1 MRRSQGRSSYVDAAG
16 NICLSLS
23 GSCRLFFSFYSYL
36 HIPTHQPRQQNISQD
51 LIKQQIV
58 CSDLDKIKQY
68 DEMVRGYFEK
78 MENNQKQI
86 ITLTET
92 RDGLLPR
99 LMSGD
104 VKI

>member
-1 MRRSQGRSSYVDAAG
+1 MGGINER
-16 NICLSLS
+16 
-23 GSCRLFFSFYSYL
+23 
-36 HIPTHQPRQQNISQD
+36 NISQD

-92 RDGLLPR
+92 RDGLLGR
-99 LMSGD
+99 LMSGEIK
-104 VKI
+104 V

>member
-1 MRRSQGRSSYVDAAG
+1 MKEDFINLASGAA
-16 NICLSLS
+16 
-23 GSCRLFFSFYSYL
+23 
-36 HIPTHQPRQQNISQD
+36 QQNISQD

-92 RDGLLPR
+92 RDGLLGR
-99 LMSGD
+99 LMSGE